1 MEDFFAQLEI
11 TTKALEV
18 CSNLLTH
25 ADENWYLYNKEKFS
39 RQKADEIM
47 AVIFIMQILTKRINS
62 LRKVYSYK
70 LRQI

>member
-47 AVIFIMQILTKRINS
+47 AVVFIVQLLTKRINS
-62 LRKVYSYK
+62 LHRIYSYK
-70 LRQI
+70 LKHI